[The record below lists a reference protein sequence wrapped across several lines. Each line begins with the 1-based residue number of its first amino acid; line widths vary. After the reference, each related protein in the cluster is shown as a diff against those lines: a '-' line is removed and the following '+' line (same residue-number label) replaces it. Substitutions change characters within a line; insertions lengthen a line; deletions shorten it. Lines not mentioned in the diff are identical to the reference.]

1 MKFTKKILK
10 NGLVVLHEKRDVP
23 VTTVVL
29 ASRFGA
35 AYESE
40 KEKGVSHV
48 IEHMCFKGTKKRN
61 AEQISFEIENLGG
74 ILNAFTHEEITLYH
88 AKLPSKNMGVAL
100 DVLFDIYFNSV
111 FPDVEVEKEK
121 KVICEEIKMRKDNP
135 RIYVC
140 DKLKQNL
147 FDKPFG
153 TNIAGDE
160 KSVMGLTKQYL
171 VLKHKK
177 FYCPANSI
185 LCVVGNNDIKDVL
198 RFVEKFDFPEAGR
211 RESLPDVK
219 KINLCSEEKRAG
231 VEQANVCIGFH
242 FPVGSS
248 SKRYAAEIFNSIFGD
263 GMSSRLF
270 LEVRE
275 KRGLVYAV
283 KSDLDLGTNYGY
295 ILIYAGTDSSKVK
308 DVINICVEEFKKMSE
323 LSEKELEVAKKK
335 VIGDR
340 VVGAEGSEESALNMV
355 LEEIMGDAKDYY
367 DFNEKINSVSLKDI
381 RALADNKKYSY
392 VILSP

>member
-10 NGLVVLHEKRDVP
+10 NGLVILHEKRDVP

-29 ASRFGA
+29 TSRFGA

-40 KEKGVSHV
+40 VEKGVSHV
-48 IEHMCFKGTKKRN
+48 IEHMCFKGTKKRS
-61 AEQISFEIENLGG
+61 AEQISSEIENLGG
-74 ILNAFTHEEITLYH
+74 ILNAFTHEEVTLYH
-88 AKLPSKNMGVAL
+88 AKLPSCNMNIAL
-100 DVLFDIYFNSV
+100 DVLFDVYFNSV
-111 FPDVEVEKEK
+111 FPEAEVEKEK

-147 FDKPFG
+147 FGKPFG
-153 TNIAGDE
+153 INIAGDE
-160 KSVMGLTKQYL
+160 KSVMDLTQKYL
-171 VLKHKK
+171 VAKHKK

-185 LCVVGNNDIKDVL
+185 LCIVGNNDIKDVL
-198 RFVEKFDFPEAGR
+198 AFVEKFDFPESGK
-211 RESLPDVK
+211 RESLYDVK

-248 SKRYAAEIFNSIFGD
+248 NERYAAEVFNSIFGD

-275 KRGLVYAV
+275 KRGLVYAI
-283 KSDLDLGTNYGY
+283 KSELDLGTKYGY
-295 ILIYAGTDSSKVK
+295 LLIYAGTDSTKVK
-308 DVINICVEEFKKMSE
+308 DVISICTEEFRKMKN
-323 LSEKELEVAKKK
+323 LSEEELAVAKKK

-340 VVGAEGSEESALNMV
+340 VVGSEGSEESAISIV

-367 DFNEKINSVSLKDI
+367 TFNKKINSVSIEDM
-381 RALADNKKYSY
+381 RALVSSEKYSY